1 MKVSEK
7 ISKKILRLKKNRNTT
22 FQNLWD
28 KAKAVLRKEFIV
40 IQACLK
46 KQEKSHINDLTF
58 LLKKLEK
65 NDYRSF

>member
-46 KQEKSHINDLTF
+46 KRKNSH
-58 LLKKLEK
+58 K
-65 NDYRSF
+65 